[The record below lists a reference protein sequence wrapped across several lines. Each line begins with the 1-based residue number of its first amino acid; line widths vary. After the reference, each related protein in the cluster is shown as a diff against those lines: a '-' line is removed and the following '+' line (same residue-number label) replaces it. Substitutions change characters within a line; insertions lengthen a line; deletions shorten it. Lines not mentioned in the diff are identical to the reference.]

1 MPRHPK
7 RKTPL
12 RIFRETIG
20 ESQKSFSQTMHDLLG
35 IAPLTYKA
43 YEQGTRS
50 LSETAAVRLMIL
62 YGVEPQSI
70 MAKTG
75 RPKDIAGRYYSRNS
89 HKNWPGERVYD
100 PDWLIRVIHRVT
112 DRLIWMLLAA
122 RRANHFTLAL
132 HILDE
137 AISQMQTELRLENH
151 YADIADGGMPFE
163 KWDSGR
169 LYTAGGLIRQPERAE
184 FPLATSAER
193 AIKDLISE
201 KKICSGKSFEDFIQ
215 KDDAFFSRK
224 HRS

>member
-1 MPRHPK
+1 
-7 RKTPL
+7 
-12 RIFRETIG
+12 
-20 ESQKSFSQTMHDLLG
+20 MHDLLG

-70 MAKTG
+70 IAKTG

-100 PDWLIRVIHRVT
+100 SDWLVRIIHRVT

-137 AISQMQTELRLENH
+137 AISQMQAELSLKTH
-151 YADIADGGMPFE
+151 YEVITDSRTPFE
-163 KWDSGR
+163 KWDPFQ
-169 LYTAGGLIRQPERAE
+169 LYTAGGPTSQPERAE
-184 FPLATSAER
+184 FQLATSALL
-193 AIKDLISE
+193 AIENLISK
-201 KKICSGKSFEDFIQ
+201 KKICSGKNLDEFRHKEEE
-215 KDDAFFSRK
+215 FFSKKR
-224 HRS
+224 RP